1 MIQRFIETDTIKI
14 YRIQFKSVYQSV
26 ETFRNLKKKI
36 TDCMIDDVRHNF
48 PTWAMYFLCNVA
60 TFISPK
66 KPMNRLKITL
76 FTTTFSV
83 KNKLHFVHFYT
94 QCCV

>member
-1 MIQRFIETDTIKI
+1 M
-14 YRIQFKSVYQSV
+14 
-26 ETFRNLKKKI
+26 N
-36 TDCMIDDVRHNF
+36 DDVRHNF

-83 KNKLHFVHFYT
+83 KKQVTFCPLLYTMLCLNKHFSELTIHMESF
-94 QCCV
+94 

>member
-1 MIQRFIETDTIKI
+1 M
-14 YRIQFKSVYQSV
+14 
-26 ETFRNLKKKI
+26 N
-36 TDCMIDDVRHNF
+36 DDVRHNF

-76 FTTTFSV
+76 FITTFSV
-83 KNKLHFVHFYT
+83 KNKLHVLLYTMLCLNKHFSEFT
-94 QCCV
+94 IHMESF